1 MGVYALSGVRFRKA
15 VFLLGTVV
23 LCLWVST
30 WGIIPMAVCA
40 VVSYFCGR
48 LIHRFAD
55 KKGLKRLWLILSVVA
70 NMAVLLVFIRSGH
83 SSYDV
88 TSIFTG
94 KGAMLKLFPVWG
106 AGIFTLHGISYC
118 MDIYRKEIEPEK
130 NFILVSQYICFF
142 PCFGC
147 GPILRFSAMSE
158 QLRKP
163 VITSGKLAEGIKLML
178 IGFAEKLFLSDPMYE
193 MWQHIRGVSAD
204 SLSAAC
210 AWLGI
215 IVFSFAFY
223 YELRAYSHIAQGIG
237 SMLGFELPDNFDLP
251 FMSAGFNELIKRFA
265 CTFYSWVRDYFY
277 RPICRNKDSVCLWAL
292 ILSACRLGLVWLRQ
306 THNAVGSVYLCY
318 AWHRISLEK
327 YSCGCADRGK
337 MCSDECSVSYRSA
350 VSCDRQP
357 AFSLRICCRNV
368 RRGKLCRR
376 CSCIVC
382 DKNRSCDVSYLR
394 LFCNRYWQISQ
405 TQDNA
410 AQY

>member
-130 NFILVSQYICFF
+130 NFLLVSQYI
-142 PCFGC
+142 
-147 GPILRFSAMSE
+147 
-158 QLRKP
+158 
-163 VITSGKLAEGIKLML
+163 
-178 IGFAEKLFLSDPMYE
+178 Y
-193 MWQHIRGVSAD
+193 
-204 SLSAAC
+204 
-210 AWLGI
+210 
-215 IVFSFAFY
+215 
-223 YELRAYSHIAQGIG
+223 
-237 SMLGFELPDNFDLP
+237 
-251 FMSAGFNELIKRFA
+251 
-265 CTFYSWVRDYFY
+265 
-277 RPICRNKDSVCLWAL
+277 
-292 ILSACRLGLVWLRQ
+292 
-306 THNAVGSVYLCY
+306 
-318 AWHRISLEK
+318 
-327 YSCGCADRGK
+327 
-337 MCSDECSVSYRSA
+337 
-350 VSCDRQP
+350 
-357 AFSLRICCRNV
+357 AFSHALAVDRYSDFRI
-368 RRGKLCRR
+368 
-376 CSCIVC
+376 
-382 DKNRSCDVSYLR
+382 
-394 LFCNRYWQISQ
+394 
-405 TQDNA
+405 
-410 AQY
+410 